1 MRRNTNTRAPL
12 LVLAFFALLLGMV
25 RPPPGKLTIP
35 QYPVS
40 AHGSGM
46 FESRPFFVRPP
57 GVMPFNRLVWYPHRH
72 HVRARHSY
80 RWRFS
85 HHHRFL
91 EQFATPIQHVVIVY
105 MENRTPDNL
114 FSGYYS
120 YSYPPGGSG
129 ATWGSALD
137 LANPAGPIPAL
148 TPIPFEAKFD
158 PDHTHRNGFVT
169 EAAGYWNDELLG
181 CPAAYC
187 PGADV
192 LAYVPTAETTPYAAM
207 VQNYA
212 YGSHVLQSNEGP
224 SLV

>member
-105 MENRTPDNL
+105 MEIGHLTTCFRDITVIRILRVAREPL
-114 FSGYYS
+114 
-120 YSYPPGGSG
+120 G
-129 ATWGSALD
+129 ALRSTSQTQRD
-137 LANPAGPIPAL
+137 QY
-148 TPIPFEAKFD
+148 
-158 PDHTHRNGFVT
+158 RR
-169 EAAGYWNDELLG
+169 
-181 CPAAYC
+181 
-187 PGADV
+187 
-192 LAYVPTAETTPYAAM
+192 
-207 VQNYA
+207 
-212 YGSHVLQSNEGP
+212 
-224 SLV
+224 